1 MHTDEYEI
9 SMGREITLC
18 RKRIGRLKD
27 RIFKREKKF
36 GMTTEEFLK
45 GVRSG
50 STAERDRDFS
60 DWAKDHRELQLWENR
75 LCEYEAAL
83 RMVMKT

>member
-18 RKRIGRLKD
+18 RKLIRRLKES
-27 RIFKREKKF
+27 IVKKEKKY

-45 GVRSG
+45 GVQKG
-50 STAERDRDFS
+50 STAEGDFRS
-60 DWAKDHRELQLWENR
+60 WAKDHRDMQIWENR
-75 LCEYEAAL
+75 LNEYEAAL
-83 RMVMKT
+83 RELNVKD